1 MALIVITIKDQP
13 DGSVSVQLLDEPAC
27 TPDQT
32 EFTPAQHVGA
42 IALNAV
48 DNELHTRNLLE
59 PAGQKLQ
66 LVGAD
71 ELPLPN

>member
-13 DGSVSVQLLDEPAC
+13 DGSVSVQLTDEPVC

-32 EFTPAQHVGA
+32 EFSPAQHIGA

-48 DNELHTRNLLE
+48 DKELRAPKFIDPT
-59 PAGQKLQ
+59 GKKLQ

-71 ELPLPN
+71 EMPLPN